1 MLKLDIEQFWKDDE
15 LAHRDNCF
23 YKNAPQAAMAIR
35 MSDECVFAEL
45 DEPGKQ
51 WLPMDRERRMDL
63 NKRYNDKAEQVVG
76 KRLLK
81 EYYPNDDE
89 TFPKIKMIGEIFG
102 GRYVSNEHSIWLE
115 SSITTIKDLEM
126 QLDKVE
132 NMDIKDFIL
141 PVNWYS
147 EKKRIFEKY
156 GTKPNQVRSVR
167 GPVTLATSLF
177 GVENMIFLILD
188 EPEVAKRFSK
198 TIADVIIKI
207 MMIVDEECGFTA
219 ETSPNGFRFYDDD
232 CNLMTPEMYQL
243 FGYPVLKK
251 VFEYSDRSP
260 LYDKNKRY
268 QHSDSAMTHLLP
280 QLADFNLTGCNFGPT
295 VTVEEIRKNMPKT
308 RIDGQ
313 MAPFTFMRNNQ
324 EDILAEVKRDC
335 DMAKGSKGLN
345 IMTAGSI
352 NDGSLLTSMRTV
364 MATIQ
369 NYGHYD

>member
-23 YKNAPQAAMAIR
+23 CENAPQVAMAIR

-51 WLPMDRERRMDL
+51 WLPMGRERRMDL
-63 NKRYNDKAEQVVG
+63 NKRYNDKAEQIVG
-76 KRLLK
+76 RRLLK

-89 TFPKIKMIGEIFG
+89 TFPKIKMIGEVSG

-115 SSITTIKDLEM
+115 SSITTIKELET

-132 NMDIKDFIL
+132 RMDIKEFIL
-141 PVNWYS
+141 PANWHS
-147 EKKRIFEKY
+147 EKKKIFEKY
-156 GTKPNQVRSVR
+156 GTRPNQVRSVR
-167 GPVTLATSLF
+167 GPVTLATSLV

-188 EPEVAKRFSK
+188 EPEMAERFSK
-198 TIADVIIKI
+198 IIADVIIKI
-207 MMIVDEECGFTA
+207 MMIMDEECGFTA
-219 ETSPNGFRFYDDD
+219 ETSQNGFCFYDDD

-243 FGYPVLKK
+243 FGYPVLKR
-251 VFEYSDRSP
+251 VFEYTDKSP
-260 LYDKNKRY
+260 LYDENKRY

-313 MAPFTFMRNNQ
+313 MVPFTFLRNNQ
-324 EDILAEVKRDC
+324 EDIIAEVKRDC
-335 DMAKGSKGLN
+335 EMANVQWKHG

-369 NYGHYD
+369 NYGRYD